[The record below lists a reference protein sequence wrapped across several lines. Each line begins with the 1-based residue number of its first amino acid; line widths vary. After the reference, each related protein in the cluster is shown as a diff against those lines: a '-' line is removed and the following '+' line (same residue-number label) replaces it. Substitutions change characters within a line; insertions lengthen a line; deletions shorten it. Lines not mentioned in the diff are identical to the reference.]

1 MELVDAYNFM
11 RKIIN
16 NGIEKKYSTK
26 NIKKGVNDYINVLKE
41 QECLNK
47 DDYLLL
53 ASVANRIDDLIGDK
67 VRVDVFL
74 TSFFG
79 ELDSLRKNETL
90 KNIMRPRVSE
100 RNN

>member
-11 RKIIN
+11 RKIID

-67 VRVDVFL
+67 VRVL
-74 TSFFG
+74 PNK
-79 ELDSLRKNETL
+79 EQL
-90 KNIMRPRVSE
+90 KNYRSGWVPNMNRCV
-100 RNN
+100 NK